1 MEFKWLDVNEVL
13 PEDVMEHKEIA
24 NAEIVPKR
32 TDDVLIRFKNKRKS
46 NKIQVLMAH
55 RAYCRINSI
64 PNGGKEN
71 YKPIGWKWYNEW
83 YSPCDSFNI
92 DKDAEITHWAYIPKV
107 N

>member
-1 MEFKWLDVNEVL
+1 MEFKWFDVNEVL

-24 NAEIVPKR
+24 GADFVPKR

-46 NKIQVLMAH
+46 NKIQVIMAH
-55 RAYCRINSI
+55 RGYSVVNSI

-71 YKPIGWKWYNEW
+71 YKPFGWKWYNEW
-83 YSPCDSFNI
+83 YSSTDSLNLER
-92 DKDAEITHWAYIPKV
+92 DVEVTHWAYIPEL